1 MSHLVR
7 PCDSVRPAAGRAGF
21 TLVELMAVIA
31 IIGLLAAIIL
41 GVSGYVARKGDMAK
55 AQGDMEKVK
64 VALDEY
70 KLNFG
75 RFWPNDGAINAS
87 TYGGATFSNTM
98 SGYVADLRLVDPWNR
113 SYMYDFVDNSQYRL
127 WSYGPDGADGTPDDI
142 ESTKSA
148 F

>member
-7 PCDSVRPAAGRAGF
+7 PCDPARPAARAGF

-55 AQGDMEKVK
+55 AQGEMERTKG
-64 VALDEY
+64 AIDEY
-70 KLNFG
+70 RVSYG
-75 RFWPNDGAINAS
+75 RYWPSSGPITNCP
-87 TYGGATFSNTM
+87 YGGASFSNVM
-98 SGYVADLRLVDPWNR
+98 SQFVSDLRLLDPWNR
-113 SYMYDFVDNSQYRL
+113 AYYYQFIGTNQFRL
-127 WSYGPDGADGTPDDI
+127 WSYGPDGSNGTPDDI

>member
-7 PCDSVRPAAGRAGF
+7 PCDPARPAVRAGF

-41 GVSGYVARKGDMAK
+41 GISGYVARRGDMAK
-55 AQGDMEKVK
+55 AQGDMEKIK
-64 VALDEY
+64 MALEEY
-70 KLNFG
+70 KVNFG
-75 RFWPNDGAINAS
+75 RFWPNDGPVTNS
-87 TYGGATFSNTM
+87 TYGGVTFSNAL
-98 SGYVADLRLVDPWNR
+98 SGYVADIRLLDPWNR
-113 SYMYDFVDNSQYRL
+113 GYMYDFMDNAQYRL
-127 WSYGPDGADGTPDDI
+127 WSYGPDGADGTSDDI